1 MKEIRNSY
9 LTFGTCHSNQDSR
22 HPFVN
27 IRRRPIN
34 SASSNLHGLNLEC
47 LCLTLSLL
55 IVFFNIA
62 CQTVSI
68 SFFFYQNAISNGAH
82 IRFFPF
88 FLCAFFSNAA
98 LILLH
103 AIFPFVFQFSIP
115 CKNIGTLRDVNLVFN
130 GGPLPLT
137 PKQYVLKVKQQCVP
151 QIMAIYPDIRIA
163 YKNIFRFVFFLI
175 S

>member
-55 IVFFNIA
+55 IVFLTLPFKLFLFLFS
-62 CQTVSI
+62 SI
-68 SFFFYQNAISNGAH
+68 KMLYLTALIFVFSLSSYVRSSVTLPLYCFMQSF
-82 IRFFPF
+82 P
-88 FLCAFFSNAA
+88 LFFS
-98 LILLH
+98 
-103 AIFPFVFQFSIP
+103 FPSHVRTLAHSERSTWFSME
-115 CKNIGTLRDVNLVFN
+115 NL
-130 GGPLPLT
+130 
-137 PKQYVLKVKQQCVP
+137 YH
-151 QIMAIYPDIRIA
+151 
-163 YKNIFRFVFFLI
+163 
-175 S
+175 